1 MQEDLAA
8 TATLAT
14 RLAAFEAVLCGR
26 RSVRHYRPDPV
37 PRALVEAVLVAALHA
52 PSPHH
57 SALWRAAVLTRP
69 AARAALAEAMGAAWR
84 RDLTADGVPE
94 ARIAGLLA
102 RSRKRLEGAPVVV
115 VLCTTEERLDRY
127 PDARRQEAERM
138 MAAQSVGAALQNV
151 MLSAHARGLAT
162 CWVCAPLFC
171 PEVVVGCLGLDP
183 ALRPQAL
190 LTLGYPATIPAPRPR
205 LDLETFIVHWD

>member
-1 MQEDLAA
+1 MT
-8 TATLAT
+8 TARSAH
-14 RLAAFEAVLCGR
+14 LAAFEEVLRGR
-26 RSVRHYRPDPV
+26 RSVRYYRPEPV
-37 PRALVEAVLVAALHA
+37 PRALVEAVLAAALHA

-69 AARAALAEAMGAAWR
+69 AARAALAEAMGTAWR
-84 RDLTADGVPE
+84 RDLTADGVSE
-94 ARIAGLLA
+94 ARIAALLA
-102 RSRKRLEGAPVVV
+102 RSRARLEGAPVVV

-127 PDARRQEAERM
+127 PDARRQEAERL

-151 MLSAHARGLAT
+151 MLAAHARGLAT

-171 PEVVVGCLGLDP
+171 PEAVVGCLGLDP
-183 ALRPQAL
+183 ALHPQAL
-190 LTLGYPATIPAPRPR
+190 LTLGYPASAPPPRPR